1 MQSVRAVS
9 RVVETYRRKENEQ
22 NYSNNTTNIH
32 AYLDCNLLTTW
43 PERGTGRGEV
53 DVPEN

>member
-1 MQSVRAVS
+1 M
-9 RVVETYRRKENEQ
+9 VETYRSKENKQ

-32 AYLDCNLLTTW
+32 AYFDCNLLTTW